1 MACTKPSVVS
11 LPGNAVT
18 ATVAQRIRKLH
29 AASSRDLD
37 RVAAEIITTVESFR
51 AQGMLTT
58 DQATQLIFDVR
69 NERSRISR

>member
-18 ATVAQRIRKLH
+18 MTVAQRIRKLH
-29 AASSRDLD
+29 AASPRDLD
-37 RVAAEIITTVESFR
+37 RVAAEIISTVEAFK
-51 AQGMLTT
+51 AQGMLTG
-58 DQATQLIFDVR
+58 DQAIQLIYDVY